1 MNTWKLG
8 IAPINWSND
17 DLRDLGGDTPL
28 DRCLSEMAAAGYQGT
43 ELGHKFP
50 TEAAAL
56 EAVLKRHRLA
66 LASCWHSTFFVAE
79 HDPRKQ
85 LEALDRRLELL
96 AAVGTTVINLAECS
110 GTVHGDRQKPLSAR
124 PRFSDLDFRHLADG
138 LQAAGE
144 RCLRRGIRPAY
155 HHHLGTGVQDEA
167 EIERLLELTDPAL
180 LSLCYD
186 TGHLAAA
193 GVDPLA
199 FASRHESRIAHVH
212 CKDVRPAILAEVKE
226 RNLSFLEAVLRG
238 LFTVPGDG
246 MIEFGPIIALLEE
259 RSYDG
264 WLIVEAEQDPRVAD
278 PLRYALAARN
288 YLLGVAE
295 HCDNT

>member
-56 EAVLKRHRLA
+56 EAVL
-66 LASCWHSTFFVAE
+66 
-79 HDPRKQ
+79 KQ